1 MKMLTPKQ
9 TIQFFYKS
17 AVAWN
22 GIYKK
27 LRHMNL
33 TSKISHFKLELKKLL
48 FINQNDGEEIVWQ
61 KANFTLV

>member
-1 MKMLTPKQ
+1 MTPKQ

-27 LRHMNL
+27 LLTRHMNL
-33 TSKISHFKLELKKLL
+33 TSKISYFKLELKKLL

-61 KANFTLV
+61 KANFNLI